1 MMEILQRA
9 AIYGLDRGWPSYQKG
24 NEMTLQLKIELE
36 SQQAAESVL
45 QALEAYKE
53 HLRQNIA
60 RTERHLQAFEERYG
74 VSTSVFI
81 TEMTAE
87 DLVGGDLDYIEWS
100 GEFELLKG
108 LQQELQELDR
118 ARYQLQ

>member
-1 MMEILQRA
+1 MSEE
-9 AIYGLDRGWPSYQKG
+9 D
-24 NEMTLQLKIELE
+24 EMTVQLTIEVV
-36 SQQAAESVL
+36 SQQAAQSVL

-53 HLRQNIA
+53 QLRQSIA

-74 VSTSVFI
+74 VPTHLFI
-81 TEMTAE
+81 AEMTAD
-87 DLVGGDLDYIEWS
+87 DLAGGDLDYIEWS
-100 GEFELLKG
+100 GEYELLKG

>member
-1 MMEILQRA
+1 
-9 AIYGLDRGWPSYQKG
+9 
-24 NEMTLQLKIELE
+24 MTLQLKIELE

-53 HLRQNIA
+53 QLRQNIA
-60 RTERHLQAFEERYG
+60 RTERRLQAFEERYG